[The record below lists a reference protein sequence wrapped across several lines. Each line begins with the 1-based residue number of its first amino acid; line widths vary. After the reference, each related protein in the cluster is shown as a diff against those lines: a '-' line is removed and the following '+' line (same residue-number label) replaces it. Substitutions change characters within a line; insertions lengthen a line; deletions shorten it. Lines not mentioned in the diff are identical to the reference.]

1 MSEIE
6 QRKCTQCGE
15 NKSFSCFSKKHTGKY
30 GLSSQCKQCH
40 TISERLGRGHGVK
53 DINLL
58 TDKQKKVRKRRAELC
73 KAASRKNPKKTLLCA
88 AKSRAKCKNLEFKIT
103 ENDIYIPERC
113 PVFGVVIEKSDKTN
127 NYNSISLDRLDSTK
141 GYTKDNINIISLRAN
156 KIKSDATF
164 EEFEAIYKW
173 WKSELKKR
181 KKKLCPNTTSE

>member
-40 TISERLGRGHGVK
+40 TISERLGRGHGIK

-58 TDKQKKVRKRRAELC
+58 TDKQKKVRKRRSELC
-73 KAASRKNPKKTLLCA
+73 KAASRKNPKKKLVIA
-88 AKSRAKCKNLEFKIT
+88 AKNRAKIKNIEFNLT
-103 ENDIYIPERC
+103 EDDLRIPETC
-113 PVFGVVIEKSDKTN
+113 PALGILLIQAKDRHNKHSPSV
-127 NYNSISLDRLDSTK
+127 DRLDAAK
-141 GYTKDNINIISLRAN
+141 GYTKENINIISFRAN
-156 KIKSDATF
+156 TIKSDATF

-173 WKSELKKR
+173 WKAELKKR
-181 KKKLCPNTTSE
+181 KKKPCPNTTSE

>member
-6 QRKCTQCGE
+6 QRKCTQCEE

-30 GLSSQCKQCH
+30 GLSSRCKQCCL
-40 TISERLGRGHGVK
+40 INERLERGHGIT

-58 TDKQKKVRKRRAELC
+58 TDKQKKVRKRRVELW
-73 KAASRKNPKKTLLCA
+73 KVQSRKNPEKTLLLA
-88 AKSRAKCKNLEFKIT
+88 AKSRAKAKNLEFNIT
-103 ENDIYIPERC
+103 ENDICINKTC
-113 PVFGVVIEKSDKTN
+113 PVLGIAIEKSDKTN

-181 KKKLCPNTTSE
+181 KKKPCPNTMSK